1 MNIDTTTLP
10 GDRAARDRVAPSSA
24 RSQAAIVTAPAP
36 TADLPAT
43 DRVLVI
49 RDLHVVP
56 AADKGR
62 EILRGI
68 HLEVPK
74 GEVHAIMGRNGSG
87 KTTLAYALMGHPAY
101 EVTRGQVIWKGL
113 DILTL
118 SPDKR
123 ARLGLFLAFQ
133 YPTAVPGLSVASFL
147 RTALNARR
155 RGLAGGDGEHDP
167 SDPTRGGISMSEF
180 RTLMREKMALLRLD
194 DAFAGR
200 YVNEGFSGGEKKRLE
215 MLQMAILEP
224 EFAILDETDSGLDID
239 ALRIVAEGVNA
250 QLDPDLGVLLIT
262 HYQRLLNHIT
272 PDQVHVLAHGR
283 IIASGGKDLALRL
296 EDEGYAPILREAGY
310 ATDAFDEDPEVE
322 HLEAQGEPAGP
333 PA

>member
-1 MNIDTTTLP
+1 MTNDTAT
-10 GDRAARDRVAPSSA
+10 
-24 RSQAAIVTAPAP
+24 
-36 TADLPAT
+36 LPAT
-43 DRVLVI
+43 LTPEATADDRVLVI

-56 AADKGR
+56 VASRDV

-68 HLEVPK
+68 DLEIRK

-87 KTTLAYALMGHPAY
+87 KTTLAYALMGHPSY
-101 EVTRGQVIWKGL
+101 EVTSGEVIWKGVN
-113 DILTL
+113 ILEL

-155 RGLAGGDGEHDP
+155 RGLDVSDSEVDP
-167 SDPTRGGISMSEF
+167 SDATRGGIKMGEF
-180 RTLMREKMALLRLD
+180 RTLMREKMELLRLD
-194 DAFAGR
+194 DSFAGR

-250 QLDPDLGVLLIT
+250 QLNPDLGVLLIT
-262 HYQRLLNHIT
+262 HYQRLLNYIQ
-272 PDQVHVLAHGR
+272 PDRVHVLAHGR

-296 EDEGYAPILREAGY
+296 EDEGYAPILKEAGFEV
-310 ATDAFDEDPEVE
+310 ADLDEDPEVE
-322 HLEAQGEPAGP
+322 RLEKLED
-333 PA
+333 